1 MKYRLRHVTAY
12 RYSDPVDLATHM
24 LHLAPRRRPGQE
36 VLRSAIT
43 TTPDPAR
50 RSEGL
55 DHFGN
60 RVTWLFLHAL
70 HQDFSV
76 TSEADV
82 AVAFAAPPADDDTL
96 PWEEVAGLAA
106 AAGPGAWEAAE
117 FLFDS
122 PHAPA
127 DATARTWIGPSF
139 PPGRPILAALRDVLA
154 RFRADFAFR
163 PGVTGIATPVA
174 KVVAARAGVCQDFS
188 HVMIAGM
195 RALGL
200 PARYASGYI
209 RTRPPPGAAR
219 RRGVD
224 QSHAWV
230 ECWLGP
236 TQGWLG
242 LDPTNDLVV
251 QEEHVL
257 IALGRDYADVS
268 PVRGVILGGGAHTLT
283 VSVDLEPIA

>member
-1 MKYRLRHVTAY
+1 MRYRLRHVTAY
-12 RYSDPVDLATHM
+12 HYSEPVDLATHM
-24 LHLAPRRRPGQE
+24 LHLAPRGGRGQA
-36 VLRSAIT
+36 VLRAAIST
-43 TTPDPAR
+43 VPDPAR
-50 RSEGL
+50 RSEGI

-60 RVTWLFLHAL
+60 HVSWLFLHAL
-70 HQDFSV
+70 HQDFTV
-76 TSEADV
+76 TSEAEVDV
-82 AVAFAAPPADDDTL
+82 SFAPPPVDAETL
-96 PWEEVAGLAA
+96 PWEDVARLAS
-106 AAGPGAWEAAE
+106 AAGPEAWEAAE

-127 DATARTWIGPSF
+127 DATARAWIEPSF
-139 PPGRPILAALRDVLA
+139 PPGRPILVALREVLA
-154 RFRADFAFR
+154 RFKEDFAFR
-163 PGVTGIATPVA
+163 PGVTGIATPVV
-174 KVVAARAGVCQDFS
+174 KVLAARAGVCQDFS

-236 TQGWLG
+236 AQGWLG
-242 LDPTNDLVV
+242 LDPTNDLIV
-251 QEEHVL
+251 QDEHVL
-257 IALGRDYADVS
+257 VALGRDYADVS

-283 VSVDLEPIA
+283 VSVDLEAVS

>member
-12 RYSDPVDLATHM
+12 RYSEPVDLATHM
-24 LHLAPRRRPGQE
+24 LHLSPLDRPGQE
-36 VLRSAIT
+36 VLRAAIHT
-43 TTPDPAR
+43 APDPAR
-50 RSEGL
+50 RSEGI

-76 TSEADV
+76 TSEAEV
-82 AVAFAAPPADDDTL
+82 AVAFAPPPADEET
-96 PWEEVAGLAA
+96 PAWEEVARLAA

-127 DATARTWIGPSF
+127 DASVRAWLAPPFT
-139 PPGRPILAALRDVLA
+139 PGRPILAALRELLP
-154 RFRADFAFR
+154 RFKADFKFC
-163 PGVTGIATPVA
+163 PGVTTIATPVA
-174 KVVAARAGVCQDFS
+174 KVLAARAGVCQDFS
-188 HVMIAGM
+188 HVMIAGL

-200 PARYASGYI
+200 PARYASGYL

-219 RRGVD
+219 RFGVD

-236 TQGWLG
+236 AHGWLG
-242 LDPTNDLVV
+242 LDPTNNLVV
-251 QEEHVL
+251 HDEHVL
-257 IALGRDYADVS
+257 IAVGRDYADVS
-268 PVRGVILGGGAHTLT
+268 PVRGVILGGGAHDLT
-283 VSVDLEPIA
+283 VSVDLEPV

>member
-1 MKYRLRHVTAY
+1 MKYRLRHMTAY
-12 RYSDPVDLATHM
+12 RYSEPVDLAAHM
-24 LHLAPRRRPGQE
+24 LHLAPQSRPGQQ
-36 VLRSAIT
+36 VLRSAVST
-43 TTPDPAR
+43 VPEPAR

-60 RVTWLFLHAL
+60 PVIWLFLHAL

-76 TSEADV
+76 TSEAEV
-82 AVAFAAPPADDDTL
+82 AVAFPRPPADAETL
-96 PWEEVAGLAA
+96 PWEQVAQLAE
-106 AAGPGAWEAAE
+106 GGGEYGWTAAE

-127 DATARTWIGPSF
+127 DATARAYAEPSF
-139 PPGRPILAALRDVLA
+139 TPGRPVLAALRDLLS

-163 PGVTGIATPVA
+163 RGVTGIATPVA
-174 KVVAARAGVCQDFS
+174 TVIAQRAGVCQDFT
-188 HVMIAGM
+188 HVMIAGL
-195 RALGL
+195 RGLGL
-200 PARYASGYI
+200 PARYVSGYI

-219 RRGVD
+219 RRGAD

-236 TQGWLG
+236 AHGWVG

-251 QEEHVL
+251 HDEHVL
-257 IALGRDYADVS
+257 VAVGRDYSDVS
-268 PVRGVILGGGAHTLT
+268 PVRGVILGGGAHDLT
-283 VSVDLEPIA
+283 VSVDLDPIG